1 MCSRKR
7 NSKNKVLR
15 QGQALTCSRNR
26 NKTSMVGHKVGGKEI
41 DEKEGHA
48 GVGGH
53 SRDFGFYS
61 TCDGMVSSF
70 PSHLK

>member
-1 MCSRKR
+1 
-7 NSKNKVLR
+7 
-15 QGQALTCSRNR
+15 
-26 NKTSMVGHKVGGKEI
+26 MVGHRVGGKEI

-53 SRDFGFYS
+53 SGDFGFSS

>member
-1 MCSRKR
+1 
-7 NSKNKVLR
+7 
-15 QGQALTCSRNR
+15 
-26 NKTSMVGHKVGGKEI
+26 MVGHRVGGKET

-53 SRDFGFYS
+53 SREFGVYS